1 MSPLTAV
8 LICAIIYAIGDYVS
22 NRSKA
27 MLPMLFVSGFLL
39 LIGFWTV
46 LPTTLLEDTG
56 LFSISVLVAPMFVV
70 HLGTMLNLE
79 EMIKE
84 YRTVVVA
91 LAAVAGITL
100 LLFFVGSLVI
110 GQQYAASAAGPISG
124 GLVAVLIVQE
134 TAGAMGLD
142 QIAIFVT
149 ILFVLQLFIGLP
161 IAAACLSS
169 EARVALKQY
178 RQRGG
183 ETAVIDTG
191 ALSASGPRW
200 RVFPATP
207 AHLQTPFILLAKLLL
222 VTWLAV
228 YCADLMSGTI
238 NKFVVAL
245 LFGILFKELGFLEA
259 KVLEK
264 ANGAGLALFF
274 LFLLVYWYLP
284 KATPAS
290 LVALIEPILVVFSL
304 AIIAVAGSAVLMS
317 RLYDYSWRLCM
328 AIGISCMFGF
338 PGTYIIPEEVAQA
351 QAKNEDERDYLLGL
365 FLPKMLVAGFV
376 TVSIASAF
384 ISAFM
389 VKLLQ

>member
-1 MSPLTAV
+1 MNPLTAV

-22 NRSKA
+22 ARSKA

-46 LPTTLLEDTG
+46 IPTSLLEDTG
-56 LFSISVLVAPMFVV
+56 LFSISVLVAPIFVV

-84 YRTVVVA
+84 YRTVVIA
-91 LAAVAGITL
+91 LASVTAITL
-100 LLFFVGSLVI
+100 LLFFIGSLLI

-134 TAGAMGLD
+134 TAGALGLD

-169 EARVALKQY
+169 EAKSALADY
-178 RQRGG
+178 RQGGG
-183 ETAVIDTG
+183 EAARIDAG
-191 ALSASGPRW
+191 ATSASAPRW
-200 RVFPATP
+200 QLFPPTP
-207 AHLQTPFILLAKLLL
+207 AQFQTPFVLLAKLLF

-228 YCADLMSGTI
+228 YCADLMSGSI

-245 LFGILFKELGFLEA
+245 LFGIVFKELGFLEA

-284 KATPAS
+284 KATPAA
-290 LVALIEPILVVFSL
+290 LVDLVKPVLVVFTLSVV
-304 AIIAVAGSAVLMS
+304 AVAGAAALMA
-317 RLYDYSWRLCM
+317 RLYNYSWRLCM

-338 PGTYIIPEEVAQA
+338 PGTYIIPEEVAKA
-351 QAKNEDERDYLLGL
+351 QGDSEEERTYLLGL

>member
-183 ETAVIDTG
+183 ETAVIDAG

-304 AIIAVAGSAVLMS
+304 AILAVAGSAVLMS

-351 QAKNEDERDYLLGL
+351 QAKNEEERDYLLGL

-384 ISAFM
+384 ISACM
-389 VKLLQ
+389 VTLLQ

>member
-134 TAGAMGLD
+134 TAGAM
-142 QIAIFVT
+142 
-149 ILFVLQLFIGLP
+149 
-161 IAAACLSS
+161 
-169 EARVALKQY
+169 ALT
-178 RQRGG
+178 R
-183 ETAVIDTG
+183 
-191 ALSASGPRW
+191 
-200 RVFPATP
+200 
-207 AHLQTPFILLAKLLL
+207 
-222 VTWLAV
+222 
-228 YCADLMSGTI
+228 
-238 NKFVVAL
+238 
-245 LFGILFKELGFLEA
+245 
-259 KVLEK
+259 
-264 ANGAGLALFF
+264 
-274 LFLLVYWYLP
+274 
-284 KATPAS
+284 
-290 LVALIEPILVVFSL
+290 
-304 AIIAVAGSAVLMS
+304 
-317 RLYDYSWRLCM
+317 
-328 AIGISCMFGF
+328 
-338 PGTYIIPEEVAQA
+338 
-351 QAKNEDERDYLLGL
+351 
-365 FLPKMLVAGFV
+365 
-376 TVSIASAF
+376 
-384 ISAFM
+384 
-389 VKLLQ
+389 